1 MLVLHWYV
9 EQVRFHIV
17 QDQNPTKLIA
27 GSSLTLTVIVWCSCL
42 GWFWG
47 QCQFYCKRKR
57 MCDWVLR
64 GFMTKKWFFVSRTAK
79 ESALFPNVE
88 GTQCENR
95 KTNEW
100 VCVYALI
107 FWGWFFFFSF
117 LLFLPFLF
125 SVRDKKTRYT
135 NSSINCIPSYQWCVF
150 YKH

>member
-9 EQVRFHIV
+9 EQVRFNIV

-100 VCVYALI
+100 VCVYMHLSSEVDS
-107 FWGWFFFFSF
+107 FFFPSFS
-117 LLFLPFLF
+117 
-125 SVRDKKTRYT
+125 
-135 NSSINCIPSYQWCVF
+135 SSLSFFWWEIKRLDIQILV
-150 YKH
+150 

>member
-9 EQVRFHIV
+9 EQVRFNIV
-17 QDQNPTKLIA
+17 QDQDPTKLIA

-95 KTNEW
+95 KTMNE
-100 VCVYALI
+100 CVYMHLSSEVDS
-107 FWGWFFFFSF
+107 FFFPSFSSSLSFF
-117 LLFLPFLF
+117 LWEIKRLDIQIL
-125 SVRDKKTRYT
+125 V
-135 NSSINCIPSYQWCVF
+135 
-150 YKH
+150 

>member
-9 EQVRFHIV
+9 EQVRFNIV

-27 GSSLTLTVIVWCSCL
+27 GSSLTLRVIVWCSCL

-95 KTNEW
+95 KTNE
-100 VCVYALI
+100 CVHMHLSSEVDS
-107 FWGWFFFFSF
+107 FFFPSFS
-117 LLFLPFLF
+117 
-125 SVRDKKTRYT
+125 
-135 NSSINCIPSYQWCVF
+135 SSLSFFWWEIKRLDIQILV
-150 YKH
+150 

>member
-1 MLVLHWYV
+1 MLVLHWYI
-9 EQVRFHIV
+9 EQVRFNIV

-79 ESALFPNVE
+79 ESALFPNME

-95 KTNEW
+95 KTNE
-100 VCVYALI
+100 CVYMHLSSEVNS
-107 FWGWFFFFSF
+107 FFFPPFSSSLSF
-117 LLFLPFLF
+117 FF
-125 SVRDKKTRYT
+125 VRDKKTRYT
-135 NSSINCIPSYQWCVF
+135 NSSINCIPLYQWCVF